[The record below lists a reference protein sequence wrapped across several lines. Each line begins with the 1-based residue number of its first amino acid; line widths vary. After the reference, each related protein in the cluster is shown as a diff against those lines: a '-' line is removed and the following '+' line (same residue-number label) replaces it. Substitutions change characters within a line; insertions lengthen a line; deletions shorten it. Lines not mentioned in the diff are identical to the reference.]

1 MNGVLYLSIAV
12 VTGFIAVFIVLICL
26 LVFLIMRQNQLH
38 KVSKKNVLTT
48 CKVCQKQIAVKA
60 EICPHCGKRLK
71 ISPVMGCLIFLL
83 ILGLIGGAGITV
95 VNFTVPKNVTSK
107 PASVG
112 RLFWDESIAIYNM
125 LDRKI
130 SYNTG
135 TNSEESQFIFDYIGR
150 YGINNLT
157 PDELTIY
164 SYVLDVIKTHQDQQE
179 GDTNVVNSQKFVEA
193 KSKLQDIFGK

>member
-1 MNGVLYLSIAV
+1 MLCLSTAV
-12 VTGFIAVFIVLICL
+12 IMGFIAVFIVLIGL
-26 LVFLIMRQNQLH
+26 LVFLIVRQNQLH
-38 KVSKKNVLTT
+38 KAAEKQLLTS

-71 ISPVMGCLIFLL
+71 MPPVMGCLIFLL
-83 ILGLIGGAGITV
+83 ILGVIGGAVIFA
-95 VNFTVPKNVTSK
+95 VNFTMPANVTSK
-107 PASVG
+107 PAGVG

-135 TNSEESQFIFDYIGR
+135 TNSEESQFILDYIGR

-164 SYVLDVIKTHQDQQE
+164 SCVLDIIMTHQDQQE
-179 GDTNVVNSQKFVEA
+179 GDTNVIHSQKFEEA
-193 KSKLQDIFGK
+193 KSKLKDIFGK